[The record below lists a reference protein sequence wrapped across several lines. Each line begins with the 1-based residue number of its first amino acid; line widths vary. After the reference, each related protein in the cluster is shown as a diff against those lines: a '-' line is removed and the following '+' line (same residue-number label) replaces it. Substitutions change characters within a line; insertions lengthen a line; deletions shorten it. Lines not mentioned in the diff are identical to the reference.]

1 MEDRTRYRL
10 NDIVDAID
18 QIGSLLQGKSYE
30 HLVSDKVTKAAF
42 ERFLEILSEASRH
55 IPDDMKAGRPD
66 IPWRRISDIVNHLR
80 HAYDRVDSEILWEV
94 YASGELATLRDS
106 VVEFL
111 KQSA

>member
-18 QIGSLLQGKSYE
+18 QIGSLLHAKSYND
-30 HLVSDKVTKAAF
+30 LVSDKVIKAAF

-55 IPDDMKAGRPD
+55 LPDDMKAGRPD
-66 IPWRRISDIVNHLR
+66 IPWRRISDIGNHLR

-94 YASGELATLRDS
+94 YASGELATLHDS

-111 KQSA
+111 KQST